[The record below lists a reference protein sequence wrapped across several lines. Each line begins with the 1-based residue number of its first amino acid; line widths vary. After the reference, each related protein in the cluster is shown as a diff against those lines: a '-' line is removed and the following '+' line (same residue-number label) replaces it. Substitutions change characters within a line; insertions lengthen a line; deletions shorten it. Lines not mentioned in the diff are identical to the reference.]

1 MNVQYDHVIEVRRPG
16 ILFINKEEKEVKVID
31 VAVSGDMREKD
42 RVKKNGRISIVKGRD
57 LETLGYE
64 KSVLHS

>member
-31 VAVSGDMREKD
+31 VTVSGAMREKD
-42 RVKKNGRISIVKGRD
+42 KELK
-57 LETLGYE
+57 
-64 KSVLHS
+64 